1 MRIIKLALPSLIETL
16 ILVGVSS
23 LVSAAF
29 GLALG
34 LVLVAVGKGGVEENG
49 TIYFILTKIVDA
61 IRSIPF
67 IILLFFL
74 FPVTKIIM
82 GTSIG
87 IKAALFPLIVAAIPF
102 YARISEG
109 ALLGVPP
116 GIREA
121 AASIGAGSFD
131 ILKVM
136 LHEAQVP
143 LVRGLINL
151 IINLI
156 GYSAMA
162 GAVGGG
168 GLGDLAIRYGLHR
181 YNFNIMVVTVVILYI
196 LVTLIQNI
204 GDWYVAKLERK

>member
-1 MRIIKLALPSLIETL
+1 MKIIQLALPSLVETL

-34 LVLVAVGKGGVEENG
+34 LVLVAVGRGGVEENE

-87 IKAALFPLIVAAIPF
+87 IRAALFPLIVAAIPF

-151 IINLI
+151 IINLV

-181 YNFNIMVVTVVILYI
+181 YNFNIMAVTVVILYI

>member
-109 ALLGVPP
+109 ALQCC
-116 GIREA
+116 R
-121 AASIGAGSFD
+121 
-131 ILKVM
+131 
-136 LHEAQVP
+136 
-143 LVRGLINL
+143 
-151 IINLI
+151 
-156 GYSAMA
+156 
-162 GAVGGG
+162 
-168 GLGDLAIRYGLHR
+168 
-181 YNFNIMVVTVVILYI
+181 
-196 LVTLIQNI
+196 
-204 GDWYVAKLERK
+204 